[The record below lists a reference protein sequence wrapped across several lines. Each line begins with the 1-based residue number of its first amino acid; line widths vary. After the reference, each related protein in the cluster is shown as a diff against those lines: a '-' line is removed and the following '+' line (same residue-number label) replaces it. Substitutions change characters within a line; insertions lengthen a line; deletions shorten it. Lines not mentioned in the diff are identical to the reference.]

1 MGSSSGSS
9 SLVGAHSALDNS
21 IRTWGWGSG
30 LELAGAPGEGA
41 LLRISKKEMV
51 DTQSGQV
58 LGLDLDARLTL
69 GPDLREGR
77 AHSPGGVFVKRPWV
91 WKRDSG
97 LGLPFC
103 CVRVWRTSVTKVLIA
118 CLVGIPCQFEDSH
131 YIVDMVYVCMWNSHT
146 LTHIRILIYLFVQNL
161 NCTQQDSAGIKKSS
175 PQTEFH
181 NTPKRR
187 RTALLGREG
196 AA

>member
-1 MGSSSGSS
+1 M
-9 SLVGAHSALDNS
+9 
-21 IRTWGWGSG
+21 
-30 LELAGAPGEGA
+30 ELAGAPGEGA

-97 LGLPFC
+97 SGELQLP
-103 CVRVWRTSVTKVLIA
+103 K
-118 CLVGIPCQFEDSH
+118 
-131 YIVDMVYVCMWNSHT
+131 Y
-146 LTHIRILIYLFVQNL
+146 
-161 NCTQQDSAGIKKSS
+161 
-175 PQTEFH
+175 
-181 NTPKRR
+181 
-187 RTALLGREG
+187 
-196 AA
+196 